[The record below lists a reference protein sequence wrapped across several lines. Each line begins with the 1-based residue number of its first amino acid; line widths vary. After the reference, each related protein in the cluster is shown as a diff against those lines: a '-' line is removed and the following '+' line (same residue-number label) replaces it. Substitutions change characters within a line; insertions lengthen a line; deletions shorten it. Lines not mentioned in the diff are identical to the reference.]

1 MEKQTTQVWLS
12 DKAVANRYD
21 IARVTVWSWVRKG
34 ILPPPKKLGPNTS
47 RWSAAELDRR
57 DQEVAA

>member
-1 MEKQTTQVWLS
+1 MTNHQTWLS
-12 DKAVANRYD
+12 DKDVAARYS

-47 RWSAAELDRR
+47 RWSATELDQR